1 MGGALRHLTSFL
13 PELAKCDGRRQ
24 YVVLVRQSFPK
35 LSVPGNIAVERIP
48 DAQAGGWLS
57 RTWFDVAA
65 FPGML
70 RKKNFDAV
78 VSLTNFGP
86 VWSPVPHVF
95 FQRNPVYYSPYYL
108 DRVHG
113 RVKAETVLRR
123 RLALASMKRARLIV
137 TPSNA
142 MAQMI
147 RDMCPETECLP
158 FYTLYH
164 GFSNDAMREP
174 LDPSF
179 QRLIAADRGWKLLYP
194 SHAAVHKGFE
204 VLFEILAVLKRRGAR
219 FVLVAPISDS
229 SWPAGVREYRR
240 TIGKLGISENVV
252 FTGTVP
258 QRQMGGLYSLC
269 DLMVYPSPC
278 ESFGFSMIEAM
289 GHGMPIVAAD
299 TAVNREM
306 CEDGALYYPTFS
318 AEAGAAAITEAMDPQ
333 VRKRLTEAGAKR
345 LRAFDWSW
353 KRYAREF
360 VRMLDAAGC

>member
-1 MGGALRHLTSFL
+1 MGGAMRHLTSFL
-13 PELAKCDGRRQ
+13 PELAGCDGRRQ
-24 YVVLVRQSFPK
+24 YVVLVRETFPA
-35 LSVPGNIAVERIP
+35 LSLPGSIVIERVP
-48 DAQAGGWLS
+48 DAQAAGWLS
-57 RTWFDVAA
+57 RAWYDVVVL
-65 FPGML
+65 PRVL
-70 RKKNFDAV
+70 RKENFEAV

-108 DRVHG
+108 ERIRGTAKV
-113 RVKAETVLRR
+113 ETLLRR

-142 MAQMI
+142 MARMI
-147 RDMCPETECLP
+147 RDMCPETAALR

-164 GFSNDAMREP
+164 GFSNDAMGEP

-179 QRLIAADRGWKLLYP
+179 RKVIVANRGWKLLYP
-194 SHAAVHKGFE
+194 THAALHKGFE
-204 VLFEILAVLKRRGAR
+204 VLFEILSVLKSRGAR
-219 FVLVAPISDS
+219 FVLIAPVSDED
-229 SWPAGVREYRR
+229 WPEGVREYRR
-240 TIGKLGISENVV
+240 HIKELGIEENVV
-252 FTGTVP
+252 FTGRVP

-278 ESFGFSMIEAM
+278 ESFGFSMVEAM
-289 GHGMPIVAAD
+289 GHGIPIVAAD

-318 AEAGAAAITEAMDPQ
+318 ADAGAAAIMEAMEPQ
-333 VRKRLTEAGAKR
+333 VGARLREAGTKR